1 MVCMASPLTAWTDCR
16 TIGQCCPVFDQDTFW
31 KSDVKVRFWDF
42 GKNAMFSQTVEYALR
57 AVVHLA
63 AEAPAAR
70 TTDQIAVATRV
81 PKAYLAKVLQGL
93 SRAGVVHSQRG
104 IGGGMTLTK
113 TPDELTILEVVN
125 AVEPLGRIRECPL
138 GLAAHGVRL
147 CPLHRRMDNA
157 LATVEAAFAQTTLA
171 EVLAEPTDSPPLCEV
186 QPKLKLRD

>member
-1 MVCMASPLTAWTDCR
+1 
-16 TIGQCCPVFDQDTFW
+16 
-31 KSDVKVRFWDF
+31 
-42 GKNAMFSQTVEYALR
+42 MFSQTVEYALR

-63 AEAPAAR
+63 AEAPAPR

-81 PKAYLAKVLQGL
+81 PKAYLSKVLQGL

-113 TPDELTILEVVN
+113 DPAELSILEVVN

-157 LATVEAAFAQTTLA
+157 LAAVEAAFAQTTLA
-171 EVLAEPTDSPPLCEV
+171 EILAEPTDSPPLCEA
-186 QPKLKLRD
+186 PTKLKMRR